1 MQDTDKLFMKIQ
13 TENNSK
19 EIAHYV
25 FSGSTT
31 MIGVCIT
38 VISLFRIMKL
48 GKETYA
54 DEILGIDTFL
64 FILSCFLS
72 YLTLRNEKNK
82 RLERIADF
90 LFFAGLSILLL
101 VGLMIVFSA
110 Y

>member
-1 MQDTDKLFMKIQ
+1 MKIAPD
-13 TENNSK
+13 NNK

-64 FILSCFLS
+64 FICACFLS
-72 YLTLRNEKNK
+72 YLTLRNDKNK